1 MPVECSKIF
10 RLVEELAPLHL
21 AESWDNCGLQ
31 VGDPAST
38 AGKVLLALDVDM
50 NVAEEAAGTG
60 AGLIISH
67 HPLLFQPFKS
77 LDLSTPSGKLVAYLI
92 QKNLV
97 VYSAHTNLDKA
108 AGGVGDTL
116 AEKLGLL
123 NVSVL
128 PQGQRERLY
137 KLAVYVPVSHIDAVR
152 SSICEAGAGWIGKY
166 SHCTFAAAGT
176 GTFLPRE
183 GAKPYIGR
191 SGQLEQVEELRLETV
206 VPQSRLTKV
215 IEAMQKSHPYEEVA
229 YDIYRLENRG
239 LPLGAG
245 RLGEVAGEINFGEF
259 IEMVKERLGVS
270 ALRAGGPEGAAVKRV
285 AVCGGAGAELW
296 PAAVRAGADT
306 LVTGDIKYHT
316 AREMLQAGLK
326 FIDAGHSGTEVIV
339 LEKLKNFLTARCA
352 ELGMRVEFRVFPGDM
367 DPFRYC

>member
-1 MPVECSKIF
+1 VPVACREIF
-10 RLVEELAPLHL
+10 KLVEELAPLYL

-31 VGDPAST
+31 VGDPAL
-38 AGKVLLALDVDM
+38 AVGKVLLALDVDM
-50 NVAEEAAGTG
+50 AAAEEAAGTG

-67 HPLLFQPFKS
+67 HPLIFQSFKS
-77 LDLSTPSGKLVAYLI
+77 LDLSTPNGELVAYLI

-108 AGGVGDTL
+108 AGGVGDAL

-128 PQGQRERLY
+128 PLGQRERLY
-137 KLAVYVPVSHIDAVR
+137 KLAVYVPATHITAVR

-183 GAKPYIGR
+183 GAKPYLGQPGR
-191 SGQLEQVEELRLETV
+191 LEQVEELRLETV
-206 VPQSRLTKV
+206 VPQSKLARV
-215 IEAMQKSHPYEEVA
+215 IEAMRKSHPYEEIA
-229 YDIYRLENRG
+229 YDIYRLENGG
-239 LPLGAG
+239 LPVGAG
-245 RLGEVAGEINFGEF
+245 RLGDVAGEVTFGEF
-259 IEMVKERLGVS
+259 IEAVKERLGVK
-270 ALRAGGPEGAAVKRV
+270 ALRAGGRDGEAVKRV
-285 AVCGGAGAELW
+285 AVCGGAGGELW
-296 PAAVRAGADT
+296 PAALRAGADT

-316 AREMLQAGLK
+316 AREMLRAGLK
-326 FIDAGHSGTEVIV
+326 FIDAGHFGTEAVV
-339 LEKLKNFLTARCA
+339 LEKLKNFLTERCA
-352 ELGMRVEFRVFPGDM
+352 EMGTGVEFRVFSGEK